1 MKSKTAVIGAGIG
14 GIASALRLRH
24 LGFDVEVFEA
34 ASKPGGKISEIR
46 REGFRFDTGPSLFT
60 LPSLVNEL
68 FELFGKN
75 PSGYFTYKALP
86 VITKYFYEDGTEI
99 NAYNEPEKFAGEI
112 ERKTSDNAAT
122 VRKYLNDAETV
133 YNLTA
138 NNFIFKPFELSTVFT
153 KDFLKATLRINKLN
167 TGKTM
172 HEVNQSYFQDARTVQ
187 LFDRYATYN
196 GSDPYQTPGTLAV
209 IPHLE
214 HNIGAFFPE
223 NGMYDIVNSLYQLA
237 LDEGVQFHFSEK
249 VNSVNLSSSVAKGI
263 VTDFGSYDYDLV
275 ISDVDIFT
283 LYDQLLPGHK
293 IPPKQLS
300 QERSSS
306 ALIFYWG
313 VKGIYENLYV
323 HNILFSNDYKEE
335 FEKIFSEKTMPGDP
349 TVYIFISRKA
359 VENDA
364 PEGHENWFVMVN
376 TPANT
381 GQDWDRLIEWARQNI
396 IEKINRVLG
405 IDIRKKILF
414 EERLDPRTIESKT
427 GSWKGSLYGN
437 SSNNKFAAFLRH
449 KNKTTKFKNLYFTGG
464 SVHPGGGIPLCLAS
478 AKIMESKVKKDWKL

>member
-1 MKSKTAVIGAGIG
+1 MTKKAAVIGAGIG

-46 REGFRFDTGPSLFT
+46 NEGFRFDTGPSLFT

-75 PSGYFTYKALP
+75 PSDYFSYKALP
-86 VITKYFYEDGTEI
+86 VITKYFYDDGTEI
-99 NAYNEPEKFAGEI
+99 NAYNEPEMFANEI
-112 ERKTSDNAAT
+112 ERKTSDSAEA

-153 KDFLKATLRINKLN
+153 KDFLRATLRINKLN

-223 NGMYDIVNSLYQLA
+223 KGMYDIVNSLYQLA

-249 VNSVNLSSSVAKGI
+249 VNSVNLNASVAKGI
-263 VTDFGSYDYDLV
+263 VTEQGTYDYDLV

-283 LYDQLLPGHK
+283 LYQHMLPGEE
-293 IPPKQLS
+293 IPQKQLS

-306 ALIFYWG
+306 AMIFYWG
-313 VKGIYENLYV
+313 VQGTHENLDV
-323 HNILFSNDYKEE
+323 HNILFSKDYKKE
-335 FEKIFSEKTMPGDP
+335 FEKIFSEKAMPGDP
-349 TVYIFISRKA
+349 TVYVFISRKA
-359 VENDA
+359 VESDA
-364 PEGHENWFVMVN
+364 PDGHENWFVMVN
-376 TPANT
+376 TPANA
-381 GQDWDRLIEWARQNI
+381 GQDWDHLIEEARQNI

-414 EERLDPRTIESKT
+414 EERLDPRSIESKT

>member
-1 MKSKTAVIGAGIG
+1 MIRVAAVIGAGIG

-24 LGFDVEVFEA
+24 LGFEVDVFEA
-34 ASKPGGKISEIR
+34 APKPGGKISEIR
-46 REGFRFDTGPSLFT
+46 KEGFRFDTGPSLFT
-60 LPSLVNEL
+60 LPSLVNEV
-68 FELFGKN
+68 FELFGKD
-75 PSGYFTYKALP
+75 PSGYFLYKALP

-99 NAYNEPEKFAGEI
+99 NAYNEPKRFAQEI
-112 ERKTSDNAAT
+112 ELKTSDNASS
-122 VRKYLNDAETV
+122 VKKYLSDAESV

-138 NNFIFKPFELSTVFT
+138 NNFIFKPFEISTVFT

-172 HEVNQSYFQDARTVQ
+172 HEVNQSYFLDSRTIQ
-187 LFDRYATYN
+187 LFNRYATYN

-223 NGMYDIVNSLYQLA
+223 KGMYNIVNSLYQLA
-237 LDEGVQFHFSEK
+237 LDEGVEFHFSEK
-249 VNSVNLSSSVAKGI
+249 VGAVNLDSSIAKGI
-263 VTDFGSYDYDLV
+263 VTDQGNYDYDLV
-275 ISDVDIFT
+275 VSDVDIFT
-283 LYDQLLPGHK
+283 LYQHLLPGEE
-293 IPPKQLS
+293 IPQKQLS

-313 VKGIYENLYV
+313 VKGTHKNLDV
-323 HNILFSNDYKEE
+323 HNILFSKDYKKE
-335 FEKIFSEKTMPGDP
+335 FEKIFAEKTMPDEP

-359 VENDA
+359 VEGDA

-381 GQDWDRLIEWARQNI
+381 GQDWDHLIEEARQNI

-414 EERLDPRTIESKT
+414 EEQLDPRTIESKT

-449 KNKTTKFKNLYFTGG
+449 KNKTSKFKNLYFTGG